1 MFGLVIALSRG
12 TRDCRSM
19 GVVQRIEHRCDYDT
33 HIGDVE
39 VFNTPG
45 YAAFEV
51 SAIHLT
57 RLKLSGFRNHAD
69 TDINLSPG
77 LVVFTGANGHGKSGL
92 LEAVHMLS
100 VGKSLRASND
110 REIVNHSIARD
121 GGHVQALG
129 VFNSGPEAVRAQFD
143 LHIDPSSTENFS
155 RLNSKTKEWRING
168 VKVQPVEFVG
178 RANVVIFEA
187 GDLDLALGAAAV
199 RRRYLDILIGQFDT
213 EYVQTLV
220 RLNRVRASRNALL
233 RGSFDVQDFEEEI
246 AFWDG
251 RFCEESVK
259 IIQTRREVMELLRD
273 RSAPIH
279 AELSE
284 GESLGLT
291 YQPNLGSAARAAASM
306 DLEGNELRNHI
317 YDALMASR
325 SKEQSSGH
333 MVIGPHLD
341 DFRVD
346 IAGAPSR
353 RFASRGQ
360 ARTAALSLRLA
371 EASLVSEFARRDPII
386 AFDDVLSE
394 MDSTRRGTILERASQ
409 YEQTLL
415 TATDDALV
423 GSDRLAGAQNFRVV
437 RGNVSRVS

>member
-1 MFGLVIALSRG
+1 MRTKSLDV
-12 TRDCRSM
+12 
-19 GVVQRIEHRCDYDT
+19 CDYDT
-33 HIGDVE
+33 HYRSSKDWLPVE
-39 VFNTPG
+39 LDRSEGF
-45 YAAFEV
+45 
-51 SAIHLT
+51 AIHLT
-57 RLKLSGFRNHAD
+57 RLKLSGFRNHVE
-69 TDINLSPG
+69 TDINLAPG

-110 REIVNHSIARD
+110 REVVNHSIARD

-129 VFNSGPEAVRAQFD
+129 VFSSGAESVRAQFD
-143 LHIDPSSTENFS
+143 LRISPSSTENFN
-155 RLNSKTKEWRING
+155 RLNVGSKEWRING
-168 VKVQPVEFVG
+168 VKVPPVEFVG

-187 GDLDLALGAAAV
+187 ADLDLALGAAAV

-213 EYVQTLV
+213 EYVQALL

-233 RGSFDVQDFEEEI
+233 RGSFEVHDFEEEI

-251 RFCEESVK
+251 RFCDEGAK
-259 IIQTRREVMELLRD
+259 IIQTRREVMQLLQSRA
-273 RSAPIH
+273 APVH

-284 GESLGLT
+284 SETLT
-291 YQPNLGSAARAAASM
+291 LAYQPNLGSSALASAST
-306 DLEGNELRNHI
+306 DLEGSALRTHI
-317 YDALMASR
+317 YDALMASKR
-325 SKEQSSGH
+325 KEQSAGH

-341 DFRVD
+341 DFGVR
-346 IAGAPSR
+346 IAGAPAR
-353 RFASRGQ
+353 RYASRGQ

-371 EASLVSEFARRDPII
+371 EATLVTEFAGRDPII

-394 MDSTRRGTILERASQ
+394 MDGFRRGTILERASQ

-423 GSDRLAGAQNFRVV
+423 GRQRLASAQSFRVV
-437 RGNVSRVS
+437 QGNVSPRD

>member
-1 MFGLVIALSRG
+1 M
-12 TRDCRSM
+12 
-19 GVVQRIEHRCDYDT
+19 
-33 HIGDVE
+33 
-39 VFNTPG
+39 
-45 YAAFEV
+45 
-51 SAIHLT
+51 
-57 RLKLSGFRNHAD
+57 SGFRNHVE
-69 TDINLSPG
+69 TDINLAPG

-129 VFNSGPEAVRAQFD
+129 VFNSGAESVRAQFD
-143 LHIDPSSTENFS
+143 LQISPSSAENFNRS
-155 RLNSKTKEWRING
+155 NVASKEWRING
-168 VKVQPVEFVG
+168 VKVPPVEFVG

-187 GDLDLALGAAAV
+187 ADLDLALGAASV

-213 EYVQTLV
+213 EYVQALL

-233 RGSFDVQDFEEEI
+233 RGSHEDHDFDEEI

-251 RFCEESVK
+251 RFCDESAK
-259 IIQTRREVMELLRD
+259 IIQTRREVMQLLQSRA
-273 RSAPIH
+273 APTH
-279 AELSE
+279 ADLSE
-284 GESLGLT
+284 GESLALA
-291 YQPNLGSAARAAASM
+291 YRPNLGSSALASASNE
-306 DLEGNELRNHI
+306 LEGPALRTHI
-317 YDALMASR
+317 HDALMASKR
-325 SKEQSSGH
+325 KEQSAGH

-341 DFRVD
+341 DFVIS
-346 IAGAPSR
+346 IAGAPAR
-353 RFASRGQ
+353 RYASRGQ

-371 EASLVSEFARRDPII
+371 EATLVTEFAGRDPII

-394 MDSTRRGTILERASQ
+394 MDAFRRGTILERASQ

-423 GSDRLAGAQNFRVV
+423 GRNRLTAAQSFRVV
-437 RGNVSRVS
+437 RGNVSPR